1 MAPAHQSITENATVQ
16 HVLHLS
22 QNATR
27 CSIRSQSCGSDC
39 GQKGVIKSCLVE
51 RHAQERT
58 CLPEKFPYTVFLAR
72 CSEKT
77 DKRYRSNWRC
87 HSLSVVLAPAA
98 ELKVGHWQTLQA
110 YSSRAQTGPGS
121 TGLTAVSKLQAADG
135 VSDLLHKLRADRG
148 SSAVGPWKGETAVR
162 RGGQVM
168 STAVRTAHCLF
179 KDRVKQGL
187 LGKPHS
193 SDSSTRP
200 RSGWSWSVE
209 VSLGTKQQQQQR
221 QQQQQQQN
229 KKRQQKLKKER
240 KTTKN
245 NNSKNRQTHVDQHN
259 LCLLEMCPFDIIR
272 DCGND
277 DQNLEEQAGELIS
290 VVDAHADGC
299 DDISVP

>member
-22 QNATR
+22 QNATG

-51 RHAQERT
+51 RRAQERT

-209 VSLGTKQQQQQR
+209 VSLG
-221 QQQQQQQN
+221 N
-229 KKRQQKLKKER
+229 
-240 KTTKN
+240 KTTTTTTTTTTTIKQKATTKTEKRKKN
-245 NNSKNRQTHVDQHN
+245 NNKNKQQKQTN
-259 LCLLEMCPFDIIR
+259 TRGPT
-272 DCGND
+272 
-277 DQNLEEQAGELIS
+277 
-290 VVDAHADGC
+290 
-299 DDISVP
+299 